1 MQKWKWAFKKNEKKK
16 NIQGMRVHL
25 HHRRHGQWQHFKS
38 DRHPPQHWWWVGRAA
53 AVRSSQTWRSKR
65 GRGRWSMMSRW
76 PYHRLNVIPVWLL
89 HRCSSRGQ
97 RPCGVELKGKSA
109 SFFVHACV
117 YLCYKLGPRRVLPG
131 MGRFYSRSSRWDV
144 GTSWLLLTAFQC
156 SPQHVDNPHERPG
169 RFWGQI

>member
-1 MQKWKWAFKKNEKKK
+1 MQKWKWAFKKKEKKK

-38 DRHPPQHWWWVGRAA
+38 DRHPPQHWWWVG
-53 AVRSSQTWRSKR
+53 RSKR

-109 SFFVHACV
+109 SFLLFFLCMRACICVTNWVRVVFYQVWEGFTHALHAETWEQADC
-117 YLCYKLGPRRVLPG
+117 
-131 MGRFYSRSSRWDV
+131 
-144 GTSWLLLTAFQC
+144 SWLLSSAA
-156 SPQHVDNPHERPG
+156 HNM
-169 RFWGQI
+169 